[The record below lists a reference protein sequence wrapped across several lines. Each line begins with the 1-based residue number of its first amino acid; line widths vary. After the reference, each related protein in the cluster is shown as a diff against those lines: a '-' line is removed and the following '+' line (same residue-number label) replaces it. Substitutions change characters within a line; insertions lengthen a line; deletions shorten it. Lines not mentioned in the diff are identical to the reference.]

1 MNDSVMSYNKQR
13 LIVRIVRSGKDLNG
27 LVNFSDAN
35 GIYRRGCG
43 LG

>member
-13 LIVRIVRSGKDLNG
+13 LIVRIVRSGKDLNR
-27 LVNFSDAN
+27 LVNLGDAN
-35 GIYRRGCG
+35 GIYCRGCG